1 MPYEN
6 EYAHKTSHMDFV
18 KNPEVLAFLDNCE
31 YLTVPSDEE
40 AQQMAAYFLPPAR
53 DESQPLPE
61 MALAIDGSPYESSK
75 DDRLPSTK
83 IGYLKVG
90 AILFSLE
97 HFNSLRNGRFVDPFR
112 VATLQDNNT
121 TLSFVLPSANVKLK
135 GKANVRDSFRA
146 ALDAQFLNKATR
158 FDDKNHHTSLRST
171 LFHLAYRRPGELK
184 SRDPFHLK
192 IHACPTCK
200 DGPVEVEDKE
210 DAQFCPY
217 CGAEVYPTDCLRLWE
232 EVSDY
237 QSNYTALSRLMTVL
251 EHLLPIHYIRFVADR
266 ALFTLT
272 RIAFFLDGPLA
283 IYGPSAWLH
292 RSIMI
297 YLHEVNAKLMRQQ
310 QPPLLI
316 IGLQKTG
323 QIVDHVNLI
332 DRYVPPD
339 RLFCIDDDYRYK
351 FILANRDPS
360 ANGFGFE
367 TYYGQDFIFKTRNG
381 RTFVFALPYPY
392 ASKDAPGGDFIKEKV
407 DWRRY
412 PMLPVAVRLI
422 EHLESDLYRNAV
434 VPIALAHRYTAISLQ
449 PGGRVLDLLT
459 KRVLV

>member
-6 EYAHKTSHMDFV
+6 EYAHKTSHMHFV

-40 AQQMAAYFLPPAR
+40 AQQMAAYFLPPTR
-53 DESQPLPE
+53 DESRPLPE

-97 HFNSLRNGRFVDPFR
+97 QFNSLRNGRFVDPFR

-146 ALDAQFLNKATR
+146 ALDAQFLSKATR

-171 LFHLAYRRPGELK
+171 LFHLAYRRPGKLK

-210 DAQFCPY
+210 DAQFCPF

-297 YLHEVNAKLMRQQ
+297 YLHEINAKLMRQN

-323 QIVDHVNLI
+323 QIVDHVNMI
-332 DRYVPPD
+332 DRYIPPD

-360 ANGFGFE
+360 ANGYGSE

-392 ASKDAPGGDFIKEKV
+392 ASKDAPDSDFIKEKV